1 MSYIPLIVPNTI
13 SNLCCIRKNKVF
25 TYKDREI
32 QLQVGPKLLEQ
43 PPLHNGRVTLK
54 HQHDELQAF
63 HHQDLILRL
72 PESDALRPVSRAAAK
87 PRDALPDSALVLE
100 I

>member
-1 MSYIPLIVPNTI
+1 MLY
-13 SNLCCIRKNKVF
+13 KENKDF

-32 QLQVGPKLLEQ
+32 QLQIGAKLLEQ
-43 PPLHNGRVTLK
+43 PPLHNGSVTLQ
-54 HQHDELQAF
+54 HQHDKLQAF

-72 PESDALRPVSRAAAK
+72 HESDALRPVSRAAAK
-87 PRDALPDSALVLE
+87 PRVALVLE